1 MRRVGR
7 LGAVGIAAWLGGCA
21 EASKPGDTSAVEPG
35 PYTEGDGFPEL
46 TGALGVAPAEVAPG
60 EVLRVSV
67 PVDSDTRWVRLQVE
81 DFPTSD
87 VLVQDFDGPGG
98 PSATV
103 AVEVR
108 IPADTVALAGTYYL
122 SVDLCS
128 TDGCAS
134 PYRKVF
140 YERDEEEGGRSG
152 YTRADYQAPPLT
164 EVVAPHDSEI
174 PITTFELL

>member
-1 MRRVGR
+1 MKAWRGLAVVWA
-7 LGAVGIAAWLGGCA
+7 GALAACA
-21 EASKPGDTSAVEPG
+21 EATKPGDTAGVEPG

-46 TGALGVAPAEVAPG
+46 TGALEVTPAAVAPG

-67 PVDSDTRWVRLQVE
+67 PVDSDTRWIRLQVE

-98 PSATV
+98 PSASV
-103 AVEVR
+103 GVDVR

-128 TDGCAS
+128 TEGCAS

-140 YERDEEEGGRSG
+140 YEREEQEGGRSG
-152 YTRADYQAPPLT
+152 YTRTDYQAPPLT
-164 EVVAPHDSEI
+164 EVVAPHDSEVR
-174 PITTFELL
+174 ITTFELL